1 MPMKQNFLLFCS
13 KIYKGLFIQK
23 TYFKSKDQ
31 SLDDFGKKAI
41 RNNEN
46 ER

>member
-31 SLDDFGKKAI
+31 LLDDFGKKAI